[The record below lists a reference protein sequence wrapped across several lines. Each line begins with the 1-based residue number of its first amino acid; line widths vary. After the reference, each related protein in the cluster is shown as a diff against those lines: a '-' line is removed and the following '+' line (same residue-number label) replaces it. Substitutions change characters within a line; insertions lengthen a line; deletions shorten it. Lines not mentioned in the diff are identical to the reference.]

1 MSVSANKSHQ
11 SIFAHTIFGGKS
23 LAAALNNISE
33 HLNNIGYVAERKLS
47 EEKG

>member
-1 MSVSANKSHQ
+1 MSLSADKSHQ
-11 SIFAHTIFGGKS
+11 SIFAHTIFRGKF

-33 HLNNIGYVAERKLS
+33 HLNNIWYVAERKLS